1 MDPHRGATARCE
13 SPPHPPPRNQ
23 PRLAGTAGMQTRHG
37 RYKRIPALAVN
48 GQSEPNGA
56 PTARQRSYLPR
67 HRNSIR
73 SGAQTPHLPAE
84 MPTRPMHGRG
94 PRAAQIHRTGHA
106 FAGQNGTLTAW
117 AIRMMKAS
125 ARRRTV
131 GRSDRRDVGRRRS
144 RQAKGA
150 RQTPSAPQARSSP
163 QALSSPGGMPGR
175 PPSRLNMPSR
185 LATRRHPGTPSRLA
199 TRRHPDT
206 PSHLNTPSPLA
217 TRRHPDTPSR
227 LATGRRLGTPSR
239 LDTPSQPQVVSRPWA
254 PSRPW
259 TPSHLEAPSHRLAP
273 RHLEAVSLH
282 EAVSR
287 P

>member
-1 MDPHRGATARCE
+1 
-13 SPPHPPPRNQ
+13 
-23 PRLAGTAGMQTRHG
+23 MQTRHG

-94 PRAAQIHRTGHA
+94 PLPAQIHRMGHA
-106 FAGQNGTLTAW
+106 FADQNGTLTAW

-217 TRRHPDTPSR
+217 TRR
-227 LATGRRLGTPSR
+227 RRGPPSR
-239 LDTPSQPQVVSRPWA
+239 LDTPSQPQVV
-254 PSRPW
+254 SRPW

>member
-1 MDPHRGATARCE
+1 LDPHRGATARCE

-84 MPTRPMHGRG
+84 MPTRPVHGRG
-94 PRAAQIHRTGHA
+94 PRAAQIHRTGHG
-106 FAGQNGTLTAW
+106 FADQTGTLTAW

-131 GRSDRRDVGRRRS
+131 GRSDRRDIGRRRS

-175 PPSRLNMPSR
+175 PPSRLN
-185 LATRRHPGTPSRLA
+185 TPSRLA
-199 TRRHPDT
+199 TRRRLGT
-206 PSHLNTPSPLA
+206 PSRLNTPS
-217 TRRHPDTPSR
+217 
-227 LATGRRLGTPSR
+227 RLGTPSR

-254 PSRPW
+254 PSHR
-259 TPSHLEAPSHRLAP
+259 EAPSHRLAP

-287 P
+287 PWAPSHLEAVSRP